1 MSYKLL
7 KETWVN
13 NNNIEENYK
22 PKKFL
27 GLITRCKDEFFIK
40 EFTDYY
46 LSQGVDTIYIL
57 DDNSNDKSIY
67 DNITDNR
74 IVIRYEK
81 QIVHKDDW
89 KGMKV
94 VNNLYDKIRDSF
106 EWIIFVDVDEFITT
120 KKNFDKTIR
129 DELKTTFKDFDYV
142 RIPWVLMS
150 TTLDKNPV
158 SVLDSIVH
166 RRNQDI
172 KHDNPT
178 GISKFDCTYYDI
190 QCKYIIRTKKF
201 NHLDTHRGIEPI
213 KKPIYACGVTGKEI
227 DTSQGPLGKSLVK
240 FLNLREKNIKGGY
253 LLCYHYRI
261 ISKENTIN
269 KHNTSYW
276 YDRIISNENIINKI
290 MKVSLPEV
298 KDETLKIK
306 KNKLNF

>member
-13 NNNIEENYK
+13 NKNIEENYK

-57 DDNSNDKSIY
+57 DDNSDDKSIY
-67 DNITDNR
+67 NNISDNR
-74 IVIRYEK
+74 VVISYEK
-81 QIVHKDDW
+81 QIVHEDDRT
-89 KGMKV
+89 GMKV
-94 VNNLYDKIRDSF
+94 VNNLYNKIKDRF

-142 RIPWVLMS
+142 RVPWVLMS
-150 TTLDKNPV
+150 STLDKNPV

-166 RRNQDI
+166 RVNQDI
-172 KHDNPT
+172 RHDNPT
-178 GISKFDCTYYDI
+178 GKVKFNCSYDQI
-190 QCKYIIRTKKF
+190 LCKYIVRTKVF
-201 NHLDTHRGIEPI
+201 NYLTTHRGVRPI
-213 KKPIYACGVTGKEI
+213 KKPIYGCGVTGKEI
-227 DTSQGPLGKSLVK
+227 DTEDQPLGKFK
-240 FLNLREKNIKGGY
+240 NLREKDIKDGY
-253 LLCYHYRI
+253 LFCYHYRI
-261 ISKENTIN
+261 ISKENTRN
-269 KHNTSYW
+269 KHNKNYW
-276 YDRIISNENIINKI
+276 YTNDDLKVNKM
-290 MKVSLPEV
+290 MKVYLPEV
-298 KDETLKIK
+298 KDEPLKIK

>member
-1 MSYKLL
+1 MSYRRL

-13 NNNIEENYK
+13 KNIENYK

-27 GLITRCKDEFFIK
+27 GLITRCKDEFFVK

-74 IVIRYEK
+74 VVIKYKK
-81 QIVHKDDW
+81 QIVHEGDW

-94 VNNLYDKIRDSF
+94 VNNLYNRIRDNF

-129 DELKTTFKDFDYV
+129 DELKTTFKDFDYIQ
-142 RIPWVLMS
+142 IPWVLMS
-150 TTLDKNPV
+150 STLDKNPA
-158 SVLDSIVH
+158 SVLDSIVY

-178 GISKFDCTYYDI
+178 GIGKFDCSYDGI
-190 QCKYIIRTKKF
+190 LCKYIIRTKKF
-201 NHLDTHRGIEPI
+201 NLLATHTGKEPI

-227 DTSQGPLGKSLVK
+227 DTSQEGLGK

-269 KHNTSYW
+269 KHNNSYW

-290 MKVSLPEV
+290 MKVYLPEV

>member
-1 MSYKLL
+1 MSYRVL

-13 NNNIEENYK
+13 KNIENYYK
-22 PKKFL
+22 HKKFL

-74 IVIRYEK
+74 VIIKFKHNIVGPNDIT
-81 QIVHKDDW
+81 
-89 KGMKV
+89 GMAV
-94 VNNLYDKIRDSF
+94 VNNLYSRIKDDY
-106 EWIIFVDVDEFITT
+106 EWIIFVDADEFITT

-129 DELKTTFKDFDYV
+129 DELKTTFKDVDYI

-150 TTLDKNPV
+150 STLNKNPK
-158 SVLDSIVH
+158 SILDSIVH
-166 RRNQDI
+166 RINQNK
-172 KHDNPT
+172 KHDNPS
-178 GISKFDCTYYDI
+178 GLEKFDCSYNI
-190 QCKYIIRTKKF
+190 ILCKYIIRTRKF
-201 NHLDTHRGIEPI
+201 NYLKTHRGMRSVNN
-213 KKPIYACGVTGKEI
+213 PIYVCGVTGKKINIYE
-227 DTSQGPLGKSLVK
+227 DTQGK
-240 FLNLREKNIKGGY
+240 FSNLREKHIKNGY

-261 ISKENTIN
+261 ISRENTLN
-269 KHNTSYW
+269 KHNNNYW
-276 YDRIISNENIINKI
+276 YNGDEYDVDKI
-290 MKVSLPEV
+290 MKVYLPEV

>member
-1 MSYKLL
+1 MNYKLL

-13 NNNIEENYK
+13 NNIVENYK

-27 GLITRCKDEFFIK
+27 GLITRCKDEFFVK

-74 IVIRYEK
+74 VIIRYEK

-94 VNNLYDKIRDSF
+94 VNNLYNKIRDNF

-129 DELKTTFKDFDYV
+129 DELKTTFKDFDYI

-150 TTLDKNPV
+150 SNLDKNPK
-158 SVLDSIVH
+158 SILDSIVY
-166 RRNQDI
+166 RRSQDI
-172 KHDNPT
+172 RHENITDDNHR
-178 GISKFDCTYYDI
+178 KWECTYESI
-190 QCKYIIRTKKF
+190 LCKYIIRTNNISNLETHESTHFSIKQLPIIADGVKAQEIKVGTQDLKF
-201 NHLDTHRGIEPI
+201 H
-213 KKPIYACGVTGKEI
+213 A
-227 DTSQGPLGKSLVK
+227 
-240 FLNLREKNIKGGY
+240 NLREKDIKDAY
-253 LLCYHYRI
+253 LICHHYRI
-261 ISKENTIN
+261 ISKENSIN
-269 KHNTSYW
+269 KVKNNKW
-276 YDRIISNENIINKI
+276 YNRQQFDVDKI
-290 MKVSLPEV
+290 MKVYLPEV